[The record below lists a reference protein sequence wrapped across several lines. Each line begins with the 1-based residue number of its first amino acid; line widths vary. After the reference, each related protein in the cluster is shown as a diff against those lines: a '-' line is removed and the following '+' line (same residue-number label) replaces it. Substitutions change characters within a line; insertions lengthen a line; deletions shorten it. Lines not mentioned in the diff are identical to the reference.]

1 MIAAV
6 SAPSKFACTGVLGLY
21 RHRYYDAKRQ
31 EEAQKRFHDHLLVH
45 PGPAEC
51 PVDPPWSFLNKEE
64 KEEEE
69 EEPQEQL
76 EQPRVFPSNN
86 YVSWVLKRF
95 NPADER
101 DLAPVPRHKIL
112 TPLQLPR
119 PRSFWVAGR
128 TPRPHSFDRSS
139 EEQPH
144 VFRSAISTRCE
155 DWSTLREMLPS
166 RGRAVRSK
174 PPEWEAR
181 SHVAPFMTTTSQ
193 SRFPHINSEMTSYL
207 DSMFVNDKEFVFK

>member
-1 MIAAV
+1 MAA
-6 SAPSKFACTGVLGLY
+6 PCTGVLGLY
-21 RHRYYDAKRQ
+21 RHRYYDVKRK

-45 PGPAEC
+45 TGPAEC
-51 PVDPPWSFLNKEE
+51 PISPPWSYPNAEEKEDPE

-69 EEPQEQL
+69 EELTQQPQ
-76 EQPRVFPSNN
+76 VFPPSN

-112 TPLQLPR
+112 TPSQLPR
-119 PRSFWVAGR
+119 PRSFWVPNR
-128 TPRPHSFDRSS
+128 TPRPRSFDRSS

-166 RGRAVRSK
+166 RGRAIRSK
-174 PPEWEAR
+174 PPEWAAR
-181 SHVAPFMTTTSQ
+181 SHEAPFMTTTIQ
-193 SRFPHINSEMTSYL
+193 TRFPHINSEMTR
-207 DSMFVNDKEFVFK
+207 